1 VTEIPAL
8 LGMAFRAVTDEV
20 RVRLAEQG
28 FDDVRPAHGYSF
40 QFLSWRPEGVTA
52 VALGEHLGI
61 TKQAA
66 TQLADDLEK
75 RGYIERRPD
84 PSDKRARL
92 IFLTQRGWDCI
103 TCGVAAWK
111 EVEDRWAMLIGGPAH
126 LERLRADLAA
136 YVTSVSGDG
145 PPSIRPVW

>member
-1 VTEIPAL
+1 MTEIPAL

-20 RVRLAEQG
+20 HERLAEQG
-28 FDDVRPAHGYSF
+28 FGDIRPAHGYSF
-40 QFLSWRPEGVTA
+40 QLLSWRPEGVTA

-84 PSDKRARL
+84 PSDRRARL
-92 IFLTQRGWDCI
+92 IFLTRRGWDCI
-103 TCGVAAWK
+103 ACGVAAWK
-111 EVEDRWAMLIGGPAH
+111 EVEDRWATLIGGPAH

-136 YVTSVSGDG
+136 YVASVSGDG